1 MIQNAGSQA
10 IASGTDA
17 VVGTSG
23 KPTRV
28 FAVNFLSDGTAGV
41 LILRNGTS
49 SSGTVFV
56 TENGVISSGKTVAYG
71 TAGILFPGGC
81 FLDVDSHVTGG
92 VVSFAQE
99 GS

>member
-1 MIQNAGSQA
+1 MFQCSGSQA
-10 IASGTDA
+10 IVSGTDA

-28 FAVNFLSDGTAGV
+28 FAVNFLSGATAGV

-49 SSGTVFV
+49 TAGTVYV

-71 TAGILFPGGC
+71 AAGLYFPGGC
-81 FLDVDSHVTGG
+81 FLDVDANVTGG
-92 VVSFAQE
+92 VVSFSQE
-99 GS
+99 AS